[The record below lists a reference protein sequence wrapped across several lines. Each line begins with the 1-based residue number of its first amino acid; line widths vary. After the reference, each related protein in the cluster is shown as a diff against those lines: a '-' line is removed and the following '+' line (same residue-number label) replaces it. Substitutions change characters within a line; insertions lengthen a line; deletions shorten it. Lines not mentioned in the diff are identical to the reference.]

1 MKPYQ
6 KEVNDSYNVGL
17 EYYYDCIM
25 VFLEKSHL
33 ELKIDDRSLGKAIM
47 SCRRMTLLKLLSS
60 IRRTKRPKEIKP
72 RLNLLLLVVI
82 ELKMP
87 LLLLAYPWLSLV
99 SRFSFLILSQ

>member
-47 SCRRMTLLKLLSS
+47 S
-60 IRRTKRPKEIKP
+60 
-72 RLNLLLLVVI
+72 
-82 ELKMP
+82 
-87 LLLLAYPWLSLV
+87 
-99 SRFSFLILSQ
+99 